1 MSDPK
6 KLEDVKESLRWLL
19 QYTVL
24 AVEDLKSLEQS
35 ANTAI
40 EKINEHKLEDEALRA
55 AIENIKKL
63 TSQDWHFQI
72 KEIKETGSIILQRLH
87 DAEVPG
93 YGSHLSEPS

>member
-1 MSDPK
+1 MSYPK
-6 KLEDVKESLRWLL
+6 KLEDVKESHRWQL
-19 QYTVL
+19 QYTAL
-24 AVEDLKSLEQS
+24 AEEDLKSIERS

-40 EKINEHKLEDEALRA
+40 EKINENRLEDGALRA

-72 KEIKETGSIILQRLH
+72 KEIKDTGSAILQRLH

-93 YGSHLSEPS
+93 YGSPSIK